1 MTTDKNRKVVAAQT
15 GLFLLVVAAI
25 LVVLNVLS
33 IGANKRWDATKNERF
48 TLSQGSGRLV
58 QNLKEPLLV
67 DAYVT
72 KGLARLD
79 VYVDD
84 LTNLLKE
91 YERAGGGKFQ
101 FTIIEAKTEDLKER
115 AKEAGLEPMA
125 FASQAETGDD
135 QAAIAQGYLGLV
147 LKYGSEKDTIPLNP
161 GQAVGLEFLITN
173 KIREIRDK
181 ADSIKHKIGVVTG
194 KDELKLTDTNLL
206 PRRGQGGAS
215 IQGILGQHF
224 PFYEFVD
231 VDLKDGATEIDATL
245 DGLVIT
251 QPQKDYSEKE
261 LERVDEF
268 LMRGNKSLAVFAS
281 ASNLKPNDAKMKAEL
296 NTHNLEKLLSG
307 YGLNLKKNLLLDFGA
322 QFQTP
327 VMTNGGIA
335 AVRYPPIAH
344 VADDPRLE
352 GDKRTL
358 DTGFAAFF
366 RLQEVAFPYPSS
378 IELLR
383 DKQPADV
390 KLEAVARTTPNTSE
404 LTSDS
409 IDLSLRLQGWEPKP
423 PFAQHVIAAY
433 AEGKLKSAFATAEN
447 AKVAAE
453 PSRVLLIASNEYIT
467 NPFAYSGNGPELGG
481 QFAMFGGAGG
491 DQALLS
497 VANPYAQRYLT
508 NTVLSVKNT
517 MDWMTGD
524 SDLLAISAKIIAEPN
539 LKYTSITP
547 ESIPVDATEEDL
559 KRIEQDLKEQR
570 KYTQNQVTWTLT
582 LLMPALFAAFGVFR
596 WKRRSDKRTQLTLA

>member
-1 MTTDKNRKVVAAQT
+1 MTTKNNHKVVAAQT
-15 GLFLLVVAAI
+15 GLFLLVFAAI
-25 LVVLNVLS
+25 VVVINVLS
-33 IGANKRWDATKNERF
+33 VGTNKRWDATKNERY
-48 TLSQGSGRLV
+48 TLSQGSGRLIKGM
-58 QNLKEPLLV
+58 KEPVLV

-79 VYVDD
+79 VYVSD

-91 YERAGGGKFQ
+91 YELASGGNFE
-101 FTIIEAKTEDLKER
+101 FTIIEAKTDELKER

-125 FASQAETGDD
+125 FAAQTETGDD

-194 KDELKLTDTNLL
+194 KDELKLSDTNLL

-215 IQGILGQHF
+215 IQAILGQHF

-231 VDLKDGATEIDATL
+231 VDLKGGSAEVDASL

-251 QPQKDYSEKE
+251 QPQKDYTDQE
-261 LERVDEF
+261 LQQVDAF
-268 LMRGNKSLAVFAS
+268 LLRGNKSLVVFAS
-281 ASNLKPNDAKMKAEL
+281 AANLKPADAKMKAEL
-296 NTHNLEKLLSG
+296 NTRNLEKLLSG
-307 YGLNLKKNLLLDFGA
+307 YGLNLKKNVLLDFGA

-327 VMTNGGIA
+327 VMTNGGIT
-335 AVRYPPIAH
+335 AVRYPPVAQ
-344 VADDPRLE
+344 VADDSRLE
-352 GDKRTL
+352 SDKRTL

-378 IELLR
+378 IELDR
-383 DKQPADV
+383 SKQPTDV
-390 KLEAVARTTPNTSE
+390 RIEAVARTTPNASE
-404 LTSDS
+404 LTGDTL
-409 IDLSLRLQGWEPKP
+409 DLSLRLQGWQPKP

-433 AEGKLKSAFATAEN
+433 AEGKLKSAFASAEN
-447 AKVAAE
+447 TKVAPE
-453 PSRVLLIASNEYIT
+453 PSRVLLIASSEYIT
-467 NPFAYSGNGPELGG
+467 NPFAYSGNGPDLGP
-481 QFAMFGGAGG
+481 QFAQFAGAGG
-491 DQALLS
+491 DQALLT

-517 MDWMTGD
+517 FDWMTGD

-539 LKYTSITP
+539 LKYASIQAA
-547 ESIPVDATEEDL
+547 SIPVDATDEDL
-559 KRIEQDLKEQR
+559 KRIEQDNKEQR
-570 KYTQNQVTWTLT
+570 KTVQTQVTWTLT
-582 LLMPALFAAFGVFR
+582 LLMPALFAAFGLIR
-596 WKRRSDKRTQLTLA
+596 WKLRANKQTNLTLA